1 MSLQCNLFCPKYT
14 YVHTTGAIR
23 EAILRSRIP
32 ISRARHKK
40 ASQDLI
46 FYDEPIRMDYF
57 EVILGISTA
66 LLTYMYEPHIFNTNT
81 NTQCTNIAE
90 NSLQI
95 FSFLVYIVYTLQSFG
110 EIQSFHF
117 YQQYTLHIFNENSC
131 CNFLS
136 KYFQRCDYNLN
147 CKKCK

>member
-1 MSLQCNLFCPKYT
+1 MSLQCNIFCPKYT

-32 ISRARHKK
+32 ISRACHKK

-66 LLTYMYEPHIFNTNT
+66 LTYMYEPHIFNTNT
-81 NTQCTNIAE
+81 NTQCTA
-90 NSLQI
+90 Q
-95 FSFLVYIVYTLQSFG
+95 TLQKTPCKYLASQY
-110 EIQSFHF
+110 IQYILCKVLVRSKVFTSTSSIHYIYLMKILVATF
-117 YQQYTLHIFNENSC
+117 YQNISSVVTII
-131 CNFLS
+131 
-136 KYFQRCDYNLN
+136 
-147 CKKCK
+147 

>member
-1 MSLQCNLFCPKYT
+1 MSLQCNIFCPKYT

-32 ISRARHKK
+32 ISRACHKK

-95 FSFLVYIVYTLQSFG
+95 FSFLVYTTLQSFG

-136 KYFQRCDYNLN
+136 KYFKRCDYNLN

>member
-1 MSLQCNLFCPKYT
+1 
-14 YVHTTGAIR
+14 
-23 EAILRSRIP
+23 
-32 ISRARHKK
+32 
-40 ASQDLI
+40 
-46 FYDEPIRMDYF
+46 MDYF

-117 YQQYTLHIFNENSC
+117 Y
-131 CNFLS
+131 
-136 KYFQRCDYNLN
+136 
-147 CKKCK
+147 